1 MNQSQMTPFF
11 IFFNKPYA
19 GEIHF
24 QNQQKD
30 IRQIENNQNPK

>member
-19 GEIHF
+19 GEI